1 MTETS
6 VEPVPTPEGTGTTIY
21 LMQVSC
27 NTERR
32 ILEQWLRANGAA
44 EAESLTLGIPG
55 KRSTVEPPG
64 FGSLLESRNDDP
76 LLLPLSVAWLPGM
89 PGGRRGIRLWE
100 LLLIGDPRQPRRYAK
115 ALLAERRPDRYE
127 VLAGEP
133 VRLSELRA
141 EWEQEAGDT
150 GNSDNFAAFAVHRS
164 TTILEREEVQRH
176 GPRYRMPRSIKE
188 DIRSAAPF
196 RQRLEREARRARIST
211 DRAERLVDTALGEMA
226 SGYTPLGVDLNRALG
241 RMFYRQAY
249 NEPVDYEPAQVEAI
263 RDTFL
268 DKPTILLPSH
278 RSNLDAG
285 VMANTCHE
293 LDLPK
298 TSTLGGINM
307 AFWPIGYLFRRSGV
321 IFIRR
326 NANRGEQRDPLYR
339 WVLTEYLGYMLE
351 KGFKLEWY
359 IEGGRSRTGKTLPP
373 KVGLLKSAMEAYRG
387 GRIEELALLPVSIS
401 YDYINDVEDYA
412 GESRGKVKKP
422 ENIGWYVNW
431 FRSLRGKQ
439 FGNIYVRFAE
449 PVFLADALGGP
460 AQAAGLSRKEY
471 TLALHKLG
479 FEVSWRINKVTPMTS
494 TSLIA
499 MTLLSAFNQALS
511 LPQLC
516 TLLNS
521 FVRFAE
527 AHGLP
532 LTKTAR
538 QLQSEPG
545 VRGQLEDMIRRK
557 LVAAETEG
565 PEAVY
570 TIGPDQ
576 HVAASFYRN
585 AIIHHFL
592 VPAIC
597 EVSLMAGAEA
607 TSTDP
612 VDTFWDTAFELRD
625 LLKFDFFF
633 LEKSAFRTSLEEYL
647 DRVDTQWKSR
657 VEEGVGSVTALLDSL
672 DPITAESVLRS
683 FLESYWV
690 VAHCLQMRPLQAEE
704 APREFVKFCA
714 GTARQYLL
722 QRRIQSSDTGSLLI
736 YPAGIELARNRGLI
750 GAQSSERG
758 DACDQF
764 AAHLRHLLDL
774 IDAIQDIGRRAFNSR
789 LYGGDERERPHG

>member
-1 MTETS
+1 MS
-6 VEPVPTPEGTGTTIY
+6 TPKSTGATIY

-27 NTERR
+27 DTERH

-44 EAESLTLGIPG
+44 EAASLTLDTPG
-55 KRSTVEPPG
+55 KSSTVPSPG
-64 FGSLLESRNDDP
+64 FGPLFEGRDDDP
-76 LLLPLSVAWLPGM
+76 LLLPLRVTWLPRM
-89 PGGRRGIRLWE
+89 RGGRREIRLSE
-100 LLLIGDPRQPRRYAK
+100 LLLTGDPRQPRGYAK
-115 ALLAERRPDRYE
+115 ALFAKYRPERYE

-133 VRLSELRA
+133 ARLSELRA
-141 EWEQEAGDT
+141 AWEQQAADSGDG
-150 GNSDNFAAFAVHRS
+150 GNFPAYVVGRA
-164 TTILEREEVQRH
+164 TTTLDSEESRRH
-176 GPRYRMPRSIKE
+176 GPQYKMPHIIKE
-188 DIRSAAPF
+188 DIRSAPRF
-196 RQRLEREARRARIST
+196 RQRLEREAKRARISII
-211 DRAERLVDTALGEMA
+211 RAQQLVDSALGEMA
-226 SGYTPLGVDLNRALG
+226 AGYTPLGVDLNRSLA
-241 RMFYRQAY
+241 RIFYRQAY
-249 NEPVDYEPAQVEAI
+249 NEPLDYEPAQVAAI
-263 RDTFL
+263 RGTFL

-285 VMANTCHE
+285 VMANMCHE

-326 NANRGEQRDPLYR
+326 NANRGDQRDPLYR

-359 IEGGRSRTGKTLPP
+359 MEGGRSRTGKTLPP
-373 KVGLLKSAMEAYRG
+373 KLGLLKSAMEAYRE
-387 GRIEELALLPVSIS
+387 GRIDDLALIPVSIS

-422 ENIGWYVNW
+422 ENIGWYVQW
-431 FRSLRGKQ
+431 FRSLRGKD

-449 PVFLADALGGP
+449 PVFLADALGSP
-460 AQAAGLSRKEY
+460 AQAAALGRKEY

-479 FEVSWRINKVTPMTS
+479 FEVSWRINKITPMTS

-521 FVRFAE
+521 FVRFAD
-527 AHGLP
+527 AHKLP
-532 LTKTAR
+532 LTKSAR
-538 QLQSEPG
+538 QLQSEHG
-545 VRGQLEDMIRRK
+545 VREQLEDMIGRK
-557 LVAAETEG
+557 LVTAETEG

-585 AIIHHFL
+585 SIIHHFL

-597 EVSLMAGAEA
+597 EVSLMAAA
-607 TSTDP
+607 KAVATDP
-612 VDTFWDTAFELRD
+612 VETFWDTAFELRD

-633 LEKSAFRTSLEEYL
+633 LEKSQFRTSLEEYL
-647 DRVDTQWKSR
+647 DRVDMQWQSR
-657 VEEGVGSVTALLDSL
+657 VEEGVESVTELLGLL

-683 FLESYWV
+683 FLESYWIV
-690 VAHCLQMRPLQAEE
+690 VHCLQMRPQMAKES
-704 APREFVKFCA
+704 PREFVKFCA

-722 QRRIQSSDTGSLLI
+722 QRKIQSSDTGSLLI
-736 YPAGIELARNRGLI
+736 YPAGIELARNLGLI
-750 GAQSSERG
+750 GAPGSDCSAAR
-758 DACDQF
+758 DQF
-764 AAHLRHLLDL
+764 VANLSHLLDL
-774 IDAIQDIGRRAFNSR
+774 IDEIQDVGRCAFNSR
-789 LYGGDERERPHG
+789 LHEGDAGG